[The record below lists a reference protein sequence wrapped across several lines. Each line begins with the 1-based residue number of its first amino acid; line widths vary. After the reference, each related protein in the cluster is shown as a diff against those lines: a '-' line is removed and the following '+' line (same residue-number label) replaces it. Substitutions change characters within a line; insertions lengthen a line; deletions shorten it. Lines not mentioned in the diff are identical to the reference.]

1 MIRHE
6 QPIQYRFMS
15 LRTLICVV
23 LLSMSVSAHG
33 KDIVRLSGGDITISE
48 ALKEITAQ
56 TGYNFGYNSSLLNI
70 SKKVTIP
77 ETEAPLDQILNQ
89 LLTGTGYTYVIRD
102 NYIIISPK
110 SEKGQ
115 KIQVTNHEKEH
126 LPSQLAGGE
135 LSKTLVFNFRF
146 DKSLLEREYLN
157 NAQRIDELNEILSD
171 QNTVSR
177 IIRIEITG
185 TSSPDGA
192 TLRNERIAKERAA
205 AVKGYILWKYPH
217 LDRQKIFT
225 YNSGEDWEG
234 LLKMVEEDPNIP
246 SKMEVIN
253 VLRLPESNDYKK
265 QQLAKL
271 SNGKPSGYIAKNILR
286 YLRTGASCIFIEI
299 PETEVP
305 SDEPDNQPDL
315 SVEIPNICDDPE
327 PEIIVPEPFV
337 KTEISIVE
345 PESLT
350 VKKGGLRWALKT
362 NALYDLMFAPNAMAE
377 FDLGNRWSVAAGG
390 TWSWWKFG
398 NKFFHRVQI
407 GEVEGRKWFGSSSYT
422 PFTGFY
428 AGVYAMA
435 GTYDIMLGGNMG
447 SLSDF
452 SYSTGITMGYSM
464 PLGRRLNLEMGIG
477 VGYFGG
483 RYKKYTYSADDGGCY
498 PWQGTFERRYIG
510 PTKANVSL
518 VWLMGGAQ
526 NKKVNKR

>member
-1 MIRHE
+1 MIKRKG
-6 QPIQYRFMS
+6 YRLVGLRAVLS
-15 LRTLICVV
+15 LIFLSLTV
-23 LLSMSVSAHG
+23 LSHGQNVKLSHN
-33 KDIVRLSGGDITISE
+33 DITIQE
-48 ALKEITAQ
+48 AFREITTQ
-56 TGYNFGYNSSLLNI
+56 TGYNFGYSSSSFDV
-70 SKKVTIP
+70 SKKISVSN
-77 ETEAPLDQILNQ
+77 TEAPLDEILTQ
-89 LLTGTGYTYVIRD
+89 LLSATDFGYVKKGH
-102 NYIIISPK
+102 YILLLRKKEKQLEMPIK
-110 SEKGQ
+110 S
-115 KIQVTNHEKEH
+115 
-126 LPSQLAGGE
+126 
-135 LSKTLVFNFRF
+135 SKTLVFNFRF
-146 DKSLLEREYLN
+146 DKWLLERDYLK
-157 NAQRIDELNEILSD
+157 NAESLRQLHEILSGRD
-171 QNTVSR
+171 AMSE

-246 SKMEVIN
+246 SKSGVIN
-253 VLRLPESNDYKK
+253 ILRLPQSNDYKK
-265 QQLAKL
+265 AQLAKL
-271 SNGKPSGYIAKNILR
+271 SGGKPFEYITKNMLR
-286 YLRTGASCIFIEI
+286 YLRSGASCIFFFEI

-305 SDEPDNQPDL
+305 SDEPEIQPDPE
-315 SVEIPNICDDPE
+315 VVIPNICNDPE
-327 PEIIVPEPFV
+327 LEIIVHEPSA
-337 KTEISIVE
+337 KMEISIVE
-345 PESLT
+345 PESDHSEPLT
-350 VKKGGLRWALKT
+350 SKKDGLRWALKT
-362 NALYDLMFAPNAMAE
+362 NMLYDLVIAPNAMAE

-407 GEVEGRKWFGSSSYT
+407 GEVEGRKWFGRKLAT

-435 GTYDIMLGGNMG
+435 GTYDIMLGGNTG

-452 SYSTGITMGYSM
+452 SYSAGFTLGYSM
-464 PLGRRLNLEMGIG
+464 PLGRRLNIEMGVG

-498 PWQGTFERRYIG
+498 PWLGTFDRRYIG

-518 VWLMGGAQ
+518 VWLMGGAHDK
-526 NKKVNKR
+526 NK